1 MPSRSRQAAKEY
13 KRYREQTKNSNV
25 CQFCEIEQ
33 GNPELVEMTKSLKV
47 ITNRFPYSL
56 WDGQGVT
63 DHLMIVPKKH
73 LYSLNDLTLDEAHEY
88 LQLVSRYEKDGYNI
102 YARAPASNRRTIV
115 HQHTHLIK
123 LDGSSKKVIVYNNKP
138 KIIFFK

>member
-1 MPSRSRQAAKEY
+1 MPARSYKAAKEY
-13 KRYREQTKNSNV
+13 KKHRHQTKSNNL
-25 CQFCEIEQ
+25 CQFCEIQ
-33 GNPELVEMTKSLKV
+33 KGNPELVEITKSLKV

-56 WDGQGVT
+56 WDGQGVV

-73 LYSLNDLTLDEAHEY
+73 LDSLNDLSLEEAHEY
-88 LQLVSRYEKDGYNI
+88 LQLVSRYENEGYNI
-102 YARAPASNRRTIV
+102 YARTPVSNRRTIV

-123 LDGSSKKVIVYNNKP
+123 LDGLSKKVIVYNDKP